1 MASASRALSGVI
13 IRAKSERYNP
23 LITFL
28 RTFPLRRR
36 LGWLVI
42 ACAIGV
48 ALGALWPADTSAQ
61 APRVR
66 RLVAIGDLHADI
78 DAARLAFQLA
88 GATDRTGAWIGGD
101 LTVVQ
106 MGDVIGR
113 GSDDLAVLNFV
124 LDVRAKAKAAGG
136 VVHVLIGNHEVFAA
150 RPDHRWVN
158 PDAFEAFDSVPG
170 LNLRHPRLSRVPA
183 NERARSA
190 AFMPGGPYALHISA
204 FPAVLRVGDTI
215 FAHGGVTPKWARY
228 GIAAINDDVRA
239 WLLGRTDEP
248 PATQGLDDGSADDGV
263 MWSRHFAAFPEEE
276 ACAMLKESLT
286 ILGARRMVVAHT
298 VRPKIVPRCQ
308 EQVWPIDVGISRY
321 YGGALQVLEIID
333 DREIKVISAR

>member
-1 MASASRALSGVI
+1 M
-13 IRAKSERYNP
+13 
-23 LITFL
+23 
-28 RTFPLRRR
+28 FPLRQRP
-36 LGWLVI
+36 GWLVI
-42 ACAIGV
+42 ACALSV
-48 ALGALWPADTSAQ
+48 ALAVLWPVDTNAQ

-78 DAARLAFQLA
+78 DAARKAFQLA
-88 GATDRTGAWIGGD
+88 GATDAAGAWIGGD

-136 VVHVLIGNHEVFAA
+136 VVHVLLGNHEVFAA

-158 PDAFEAFDSVPG
+158 PDAFAAFDGVPG
-170 LNLRHPRLSRVPA
+170 LNLRHPRLARVPVM
-183 NERARSA
+183 ERARSA
-190 AFMPGGPYALHISA
+190 AFMPGGPYATRLSD

-215 FAHGGVTPKWARY
+215 FAHGGVTPMWARY
-228 GIAAINDDVRA
+228 GMDRINDDVRA
-239 WLLGRTDEP
+239 WLSGRTDEP
-248 PATQGLDDGSADDGV
+248 LATQGLDDGSADDGV
-263 MWSRHFAAFPEEE
+263 MWSRHFAAGQDEQ
-276 ACAMLKESLT
+276 ACAMLKESLS

-298 VRPKIVPRCQ
+298 VRPLIAPRCQ

-321 YGGALQVLEIID
+321 YGGVLQVLEIID
-333 DREIKVISAR
+333 DRQIRVIASAARGTG

>member
-158 PDAFEAFDSVPG
+158 PDAFEAFA
-170 LNLRHPRLSRVPA
+170 SRA
-183 NERARSA
+183 
-190 AFMPGGPYALHISA
+190 G
-204 FPAVLRVGDTI
+204 
-215 FAHGGVTPKWARY
+215 
-228 GIAAINDDVRA
+228 
-239 WLLGRTDEP
+239 
-248 PATQGLDDGSADDGV
+248 
-263 MWSRHFAAFPEEE
+263 
-276 ACAMLKESLT
+276 
-286 ILGARRMVVAHT
+286 
-298 VRPKIVPRCQ
+298 
-308 EQVWPIDVGISRY
+308 
-321 YGGALQVLEIID
+321 
-333 DREIKVISAR
+333 